1 MKEGPSMDEQAEL
14 QITRPIVVVDDEPFV
29 LRSLAYLLTK
39 EGYDVQTATNGEE
52 GLALVRS
59 TKPPIVFLDVMMPK
73 LNGYEVCR
81 RIRQDDDLSDTCI
94 VLLSAKGQQV
104 DRDLGIRNGADR
116 YMTKPFSPREV
127 AQWVHTTMDGESA
140 DRREVGLAG

>member
-1 MKEGPSMDEQAEL
+1 MDDHAGAQSV
-14 QITRPIVVVDDEPFV
+14 RPIVVVDDEPFV

-52 GLALVRS
+52 GLALVKS

-81 RIRQDDDLSDTCI
+81 RIRQDGDLSSTCI

-104 DRDLGIRNGADR
+104 DRELGLRNGADR

-127 AQWVHTTMDGESA
+127 ALWVHNTMDGESA
-140 DRREVGLAG
+140 DRGDMRLAG